1 MNQWYRR
8 TLTKVIVLLTGILS
22 GAAFITS
29 LGVILTFTDTVN
41 PSEIM
46 SLVQE
51 SYEESA
57 DFNMSVENA
66 VSEVFEMFR
75 LEDVFETDG
84 AYDPDKEIDIMEY
97 AGTGKAGG
105 NNASGLMYTLEDLIN
120 WGEEFNSQGGGVYQ
134 EDVIVC
140 QREDGTY

>member
-51 SYEESA
+51 SYE
-57 DFNMSVENA
+57 
-66 VSEVFEMFR
+66 
-75 LEDVFETDG
+75 
-84 AYDPDKEIDIMEY
+84 
-97 AGTGKAGG
+97 
-105 NNASGLMYTLEDLIN
+105 
-120 WGEEFNSQGGGVYQ
+120 
-134 EDVIVC
+134 
-140 QREDGTY
+140 

>member
-75 LEDVFETDG
+75 LEDVFRYYG
-84 AYDPDKEIDIMEY
+84 ICRYRQSRRK
-97 AGTGKAGG
+97 
-105 NNASGLMYTLEDLIN
+105 
-120 WGEEFNSQGGGVYQ
+120 
-134 EDVIVC
+134 
-140 QREDGTY
+140 